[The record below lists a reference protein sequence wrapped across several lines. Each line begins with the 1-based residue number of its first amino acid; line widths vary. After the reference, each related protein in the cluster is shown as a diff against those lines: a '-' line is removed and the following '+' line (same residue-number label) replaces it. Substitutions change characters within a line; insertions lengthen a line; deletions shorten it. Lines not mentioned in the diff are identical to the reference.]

1 PSTSD
6 EDVGGVAVGGDDVVM
21 RTHLLSLLA
30 VLAAALLATAQTP
43 AIWKCANVLSEDG
56 KSWRKDMVIVTLGHR
71 VVQVKK
77 FVADDP
83 VFGDLGECWVIPGMI
98 DLHTHLLLRPYNI
111 EKWNSQ
117 VLKTS
122 DGLRTLRGAR
132 FAENTLRAGFLAIR
146 DLGTEGAGYTDVDLS
161 TAIAERTIR
170 GPLVYPTTRAIVQRG
185 RYGPS
190 PNDPN
195 VKKGA
200 QPVAGINE
208 IKQAVRDQIAGG
220 AAWIKVYADYSY
232 GPNGGVAPTFSLE
245 ELTVLCA
252 EAKRLGRRV
261 AAHAS
266 TNEGMRRAA
275 LAGVAT
281 IEHGSGGSKATFDLM
296 RERGVVLCPCL
307 AANEA
312 IVKYAGRKGPIVKRL
327 NAAKIGFQ
335 QALAAGVTIACGS
348 DAGVF
353 THGDNAREIEL
364 MVEYGMSNQ
373 QALAAATTVA
383 AKVLGTPGLGP
394 LREGSLGFVV
404 LDSDPLKD
412 IAALRIVVGVW
423 YDDEMWR

>member
-1 PSTSD
+1 
-6 EDVGGVAVGGDDVVM
+6 M

-30 VLAAALLATAQTP
+30 VLVAAVPVAAQTP

-56 KSWRKDMVIVTLGHR
+56 KSWRKNMVVVTMEHR
-71 VVQVKK
+71 VVQVRK
-77 FVADDP
+77 FAAGDHVS
-83 VFGDLGECWVIPGMI
+83 GDLGNCWVIPGMI

-111 EKWNSQ
+111 EKWTDQ
-117 VLKTS
+117 VLQTS
-122 DGLRTLRGAR
+122 DGLRMLRGVR
-132 FAENTLRAGFLAIR
+132 FAENTLLAGFLAVR
-146 DLGTEGAGYTDVDLS
+146 DLGTEGAGYTDVDLAN
-161 TAIAERTIR
+161 AIAERTIR

-190 PNDPN
+190 PKDPA

-200 QPVAGINE
+200 QPVAGIDQ

-220 AAWIKVYADYSY
+220 ATWIKVYADYGY
-232 GPNGGVAPTFSLE
+232 GPKGGVAPTFSLE
-245 ELTVLCA
+245 ELAALCA
-252 EAKRLGRRV
+252 EAKRLGCRV

-312 IVKYAGRKGPIVKRL
+312 IVEYAGRKGPIVKRL

-335 QALAAGVTIACGS
+335 QALIAGVTIACGS

-353 THGDNAREIEL
+353 THGNNAHEVEL

-412 IAALRIVVGVW
+412 IAALRSVVAIW
-423 YDDEMWR
+423 YDGAMQR